1 VDDHHLNNITKLKEK
16 NIEEVL
22 FKKVKVEMYVLIN
35 LRLLQQKKDGWEG
48 KWKDTK
54 VKKKTYPSQSQAC
67 KL

>member
-35 LRLLQQKKDGWEG
+35 LRLLQQKKDG
-48 KWKDTK
+48 
-54 VKKKTYPSQSQAC
+54 
-67 KL
+67 